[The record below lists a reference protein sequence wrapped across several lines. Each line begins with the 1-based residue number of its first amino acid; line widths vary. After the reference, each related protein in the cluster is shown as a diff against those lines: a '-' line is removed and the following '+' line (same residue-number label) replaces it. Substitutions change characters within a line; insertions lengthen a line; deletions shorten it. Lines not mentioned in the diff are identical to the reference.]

1 MNIADMTKEDMGN
14 FIEYCMSFYAKDGI
28 YELNF
33 TENEV
38 LLATELYMIQ
48 LLNAGQEFC
57 SDTLDRER
65 VRDIVL
71 KSREFLGKNA

>member
-1 MNIADMTKEDMGN
+1 MNIADMTKEDLKN
-14 FIEYCMSFYAKDGI
+14 FVDYCMAFYAKDGI

>member
-1 MNIADMTKEDMGN
+1 MNIADMTTEDIKN
-14 FIEYCMSFYAKDGI
+14 FIDYSMAFYGKDGI

-33 TENEV
+33 TEIEV
-38 LLATELYMIQ
+38 LLATELYRIQ
-48 LLNAGQEFC
+48 LFNAGEEFC

-71 KSREFLGKNA
+71 KSREFFGKNA

>member
-1 MNIADMTKEDMGN
+1 MNIIDITKEDLTY
-14 FIEYCMSFYAKDGI
+14 FIDYCMSFYAKDGI

-33 TENEV
+33 TEMEV

>member
-1 MNIADMTKEDMGN
+1 MNIIDMTKEDLTN
-14 FIEYCMSFYAKDGI
+14 FVDYCMSFYAKDGI

-48 LLNAGQEFC
+48 LFSVGEEFC

>member
-1 MNIADMTKEDMGN
+1 MIIADMTKEDMKN
-14 FIEYCMSFYAKDGI
+14 FIDYCMSFYAKDGI

-33 TENEV
+33 TEMEV

>member
-1 MNIADMTKEDMGN
+1 MNIADMTKEDLTN
-14 FIEYCMSFYAKDGI
+14 FVDYCMDFYGKDGI
-28 YELNF
+28 YKLNF

-71 KSREFLGKNA
+71 KSREFFGEK